1 MARGGVAQSIT
12 RNCSKSTLM
21 HPLIVNKVLFP
32 LQETIKRKPT
42 YAYFHELEHS
52 QWLSTRELQQLQLKR
67 LKSLLEFAAREVPYY
82 GELFDQNGVKPGQIS
97 SLADMTRIPYLDKE
111 VIRRRQ
117 SEIQPRQQIRGTQKM
132 STGGSTGS
140 PVAVYVDPS
149 RAAFTDAVRM
159 RAQRW
164 FGVDTGVREIALW
177 GSPIELGRQDWLRN
191 LRDRLVNSHFLAAF
205 DMSAER
211 MAEYGTFI
219 QRFRPAKMYGYASA
233 FYLLAE
239 FLKTRNWQPPSQLKV
254 IFVTAEP
261 LYDFQRRVIE
271 QVFQCAVAG
280 EYGARDAGLIANEC
294 PKGGLHIPAEGM
306 IVEID
311 APEPSGLGEIV
322 VTHLFSKAMPIIR
335 YRTGDM
341 GRLVRESCPCGR
353 GLPRLESVE
362 GRRTDFLIT
371 PSGRVLHALAII
383 YPLRESP
390 LVKQFQVVQETIDR
404 IVLRIVPERALST
417 DETQGLIKKAQ
428 LAVGGDVVVVVD
440 CVEKIPSLASGKYR
454 YVISNIAESYLQN
467 LASREPVSAA
477 V

>member
-1 MARGGVAQSIT
+1 
-12 RNCSKSTLM
+12 M
-21 HPLIVNKVLFP
+21 HPLLVNKVLFP

-42 YAYFHELEHS
+42 YAYLHALEHS
-52 QWLSTRELQQLQLKR
+52 QWLSARELQQLQLSR
-67 LKSLLEFAAREVPYY
+67 LKGLLEFAAREVPYY
-82 GELFDQNGVKPGQIS
+82 AALFNRAGVKPGQIS
-97 SLADMTRIPYLDKE
+97 SLADMTHIPYLDKE
-111 VIRRRQ
+111 VIRQ
-117 SEIQPRQQIRGTQKM
+117 HQTEIQRRNQLAGTQKM

-159 RAQRW
+159 RAHRW
-164 FGVDTGVREIALW
+164 FGVDIGVREIALW

-191 LRDRLVNSHFLAAF
+191 LRDRIVNSHFLAAF
-205 DMSAER
+205 DMSEER

-219 QRFRPAKMYGYASA
+219 RRFHPAKMYGYASA

-239 FLKTRNWQPPSQLKV
+239 FLKTRNWQPPSEMKV

-261 LYDFQRRVIE
+261 LYDFQRRTVE

-280 EYGARDAGLIANEC
+280 EYGARDAGLMANEC

-306 IVEID
+306 IVEIESPD
-311 APEPSGLGEIV
+311 STGLGEIV
-322 VTHLFSKAMPIIR
+322 VTNLFSQAMPIIR

-341 GRLVRESCPCGR
+341 GRLLSEPCPCGR
-353 GLPRLESVE
+353 GLPRFESVE

-371 PSGRVLHALAII
+371 PSGRLLHALAII

-390 LVKQFQVVQETIDR
+390 LVKQFQVVQETVNR
-404 IVLRIVPERALST
+404 IVLRIVPERALT
-417 DETQGLIKKAQ
+417 TEETLGLVKKAQ
-428 LAVGGDVVVVVD
+428 LAVGSGVEIAVD
-440 CVEKIPSLASGKYR
+440 CVGEIPRLASGKYR
-454 YVISNIAESYLQN
+454 YVISNVAEGYLHR
-467 LASREPVSAA
+467 LASGERVTAA